1 MGKSHRG
8 QCMILF
14 ICGIWDFQTYRSRR
28 KNLIFFFRYWEQGVM
43 RIFCLA
49 SINCGSWRWLHSKHL
64 LKSVVSI
71 ETNIVI
77 LNCKYA
83 RVSAIFYKKV
93 KQNLH
98 EKIGLPTLG
107 LLLSTKKQERLC
119 VITIYSSFEALK
131 TPTFLYN
138 HRTMYIV

>member
-1 MGKSHRG
+1 
-8 QCMILF
+8 MILF
-14 ICGIWDFQTYRSRR
+14 ICGVWDFQIYRSRR
-28 KNLIFFFRYWEQGVM
+28 KNLIFFFKYWEQGGM

-71 ETNIVI
+71 ETNIVT
-77 LNCKYA
+77 LNCKYT
-83 RVSAIFYKKV
+83 RMSAIFYKKV

-98 EKIGLPTLG
+98 EKMTILGLPTLG
-107 LLLSTKKQERLC
+107 LWLSTKKQERLR
-119 VITIYSSFEALK
+119 VITIFSSFEALK

-138 HRTMYIV
+138 DRTM